1 MCDECAA
8 SLKSFKNSHE
18 KIIIS
23 HEFYPKLPRE
33 FSKLPRKFFV
43 RQRGTL
49 NSMYKLLISSN
60 IQDFNLQEALGEISA
75 SRREKAL
82 KFKHEQGQRECVL
95 AYLLL
100 KRALKEVYG
109 MDGNPEMVEQEGG
122 KPLLKDHP
130 EIHFNLSHCKSA
142 VACAIGDEPVGVD
155 VERVRKYDDSLAR
168 HVLNGKELEEV
179 EASDD
184 KARAFIRL
192 WTKKEALLKLT
203 GEGIRSNLKTV
214 LEQEDIEFETTHNA
228 EYVCTVATFKQFE
241 KE

>member
-1 MCDECAA
+1 M
-8 SLKSFKNSHE
+8 H
-18 KIIIS
+18 
-23 HEFYPKLPRE
+23 KL
-33 FSKLPRKFFV
+33 F
-43 RQRGTL
+43 
-49 NSMYKLLISSN
+49 IDSN
-60 IQDFNLQEALGEISA
+60 IHNFNLQEALSGISA

-82 KFKHEQGQRECVL
+82 RFKHEQGQRECVL

-109 MDGNPEMVEQEGG
+109 MDGDPEMVEQEGG
-122 KPLLKDHP
+122 KPLLKDYP

-192 WTKKEALLKLT
+192 WTMKEAVLKLT
-203 GEGIRSNLKTV
+203 GEGIRSDLKTV
-214 LEQEDIEFETTHNA
+214 LSRENVRFDVTEGED
-228 EYVCTVATFKQFE
+228 YVCTVATFGAHE

>member
-1 MCDECAA
+1 
-8 SLKSFKNSHE
+8 
-18 KIIIS
+18 
-23 HEFYPKLPRE
+23 
-33 FSKLPRKFFV
+33 
-43 RQRGTL
+43 
-49 NSMYKLLISSN
+49 MYKLLIYSN

-109 MDGNPEMVEQEGG
+109 IEGNPEMVEQEGG
-122 KPLLKDHP
+122 KPMLKDHP
-130 EIHFNLSHCKSA
+130 EIHFNLSHCKAA
-142 VACAIGDEPVGVD
+142 VACVIGDEPVGVD
-155 VERVRKYDDSLAR
+155 IERVRNYNAQLAR
-168 HVLNGKELEEV
+168 HTMNDNELHEIESS
-179 EASDD
+179 ADPS
-184 KARAFIRL
+184 RTFIRL

-203 GEGIRSNLKTV
+203 GEGIRSDLKTV

-241 KE
+241 K